1 MGSSMRLGNSRWSAM
16 VKLRTQ
22 GVEDFTLG
30 KGGLGWFEQVMSRA
44 FPGSLGWSGT
54 FRNVNQLLSS
64 MYEVLVKS
72 PVVLGVCCRCCLLHP
87 GGSWGQSDIIRVE
100 VKFGAQQ
107 INFMRKSVVK
117 TWYTIRNKFIS
128 RYFGWSDMVGFAKIL
143 WSEVYYYLSK

>member
-1 MGSSMRLGNSRWSAM
+1 MGSSLGLGDRWWSAM
-16 VKLRTQ
+16 LKCKMQ
-22 GVEDFTLG
+22 GVEAYMLG
-30 KGGLGWFEQVMSRA
+30 EGGLGWFKQGASGA
-44 FPGSLGWSGT
+44 FPSGLAWT
-54 FRNVNQLLSS
+54 WAFRNVNQLLSS

-87 GGSWGQSDIIRVE
+87 WGSWGQSDIIRVE

-143 WSEVYYYLSK
+143 WFEVYYYLSK